1 AGVLSTTPP
10 EVDPATPP
18 TPVPDAVQDPG
29 GHIAASAGNRANG
42 LGNMFGM
49 PKMPE
54 MPSPKEVEAKMMG
67 EQAKQVM
74 FDQNK
79 IPEWH
84 KSRAFSGGLLSLG
97 LNLLSGNDLATSFA
111 AAGEY
116 FDKGFSKE
124 KREAWANDLV
134 EQGYDA
140 QDIQRWI
147 ETGDNKDLTDPM
159 EKKMKMMQYQ
169 TAEQNLA
176 NLQYESTPEMR
187 EYKRQM
193 EQMPLRLQMQQMQQ
207 SQANANRTHDLALR
221 KFEADQMKGA
231 GYTYDPVSKGYKR
244 SNLIGGKPLDK
255 EGLKQLGYFGRAQNS
270 VSEYENV
277 FNKQGGIQAMQN
289 RSGLGTFI
297 DDMQMKALASD
308 KGITPDLVR
317 HMDKN
322 QAELFDAQYGFITAV
337 LRRESGAAISQ
348 SEWDRYS
355 RMYFPRPSDTPEQ
368 IQYKSKLRARE
379 MLTMN
384 PNVTPDIIQA
394 VDSGRLTDI
403 RNIGGQTYVRDAAT
417 GQVIQL

>member
-1 AGVLSTTPP
+1 MVWDYFGKAGSSMGLLHQGSSNQELDRKQQEALEPMLKGQAGRGGVVNNIANNIRMSDKAAEIAARDRLENTVINDVPVFGDTPTRQGTFALEMGRLADQGYDEVPPEAGVLSTTPP

-18 TPVPDAVQDPG
+18 APVPDAVQDPG

-54 MPSPKEVEAKMMG
+54 MPNPKEVEAKAMG

-231 GYTYDPVSKGYKR
+231 GYTYDPVSKGYKK

-289 RSGLGTFI
+289 RGGLGTFV
-297 DDMQMKALASD
+297 DDMQMKALAS
-308 KGITPDLVR
+308 
-317 HMDKN
+317 
-322 QAELFDAQYGFITAV
+322 
-337 LRRESGAAISQ
+337 
-348 SEWDRYS
+348 
-355 RMYFPRPSDTPEQ
+355 
-368 IQYKSKLRARE
+368 
-379 MLTMN
+379 
-384 PNVTPDIIQA
+384 
-394 VDSGRLTDI
+394 
-403 RNIGGQTYVRDAAT
+403 
-417 GQVIQL
+417 